1 MNIILKSVLK
11 IFIAI
16 AVLFVLAWR
25 KLTLWLGIKKN
36 NVASADNVNFPMLE
50 GYGDFFQ
57 SLKRSL
63 TITYLHKLTGAPLDM
78 KWIDGK
84 FREKL
89 CLVVSISNNCG
100 GG

>member
-1 MNIILKSVLK
+1 MKILKSILK

-16 AVLFVLAWR
+16 AILFVLAWR
-25 KLTLWLGIKKN
+25 KLTSWVGIKTN
-36 NVASADNVNFPMLE
+36 SVTSAENVNFPMLE
-50 GYGDFFQ
+50 GYGDFFL

-63 TITYLHKLTGAPLDM
+63 TITCLHKLDGAPLDR

-84 FREKL
+84 FRETL